1 MWPISLHSS
10 PLTEATLGPGFV
22 LIINSPL
29 QFYHLNIKWKPL
41 IFIFPALQS
50 IQGTEIALEK
60 NYTG

>member
-1 MWPISLHSS
+1 MWPISLH
-10 PLTEATLGPGFV
+10 PTLLTEATLGPGFV

-41 IFIFPALQS
+41 IFIFPALQN

-60 NYTG
+60 NYMG